1 MPQNQDVIGGNK
13 RGRREFN
20 VALLLLL
27 LLLPSN
33 KGCFLDFVSSSL
45 REGDPW

>member
-1 MPQNQDVIGGNK
+1 MPRNQDVIGGNK

-27 LLLPSN
+27 LLASN

-45 REGDPW
+45 REGDPR